1 MMKRHRSTITEDMI
15 AKLPV
20 WAQGYIDSLK
30 HENTSLQ
37 NQLQRFEEERN
48 VQLVGTDAPTRISW
62 EYLMEGAHFLPSGA
76 NVRFC
81 TGEDMRRGHYITL
94 RWDDRDKVLD
104 INGSNALIIYPRA
117 SNSILLK
124 TEER

>member
-1 MMKRHRSTITEDMI
+1 MKRHSAVTDEMLDR
-15 AKLPV
+15 LPV
-20 WAQGYIDSLK
+20 WARGHIDTLERK
-30 HENTSLQ
+30 NVSLQ

-62 EYLMEGAHFLPSGA
+62 DYLMEGEHFLTSGA
-76 NVRFC
+76 NVRFYV
-81 TGEDMRRGHYITL
+81 GKELNRSQYITF

-104 INGSNALIIYPRA
+104 VNSSNSLIIHPRA
-117 SNSILLK
+117 SNSVYLT